1 MASQAGASALPLGIP
16 ALGPHLR
23 DRMDLSLVALGALLA
38 APTAGLALTT
48 FLWGALADRVGERRV
63 LTVGLGLS
71 AAALVMVALCVGSPL
86 LAGAL
91 LVCAGAAGASAPAAS
106 GRAVVAWF
114 PVHERGLALS
124 LRHTSPM
131 AGGALGAAVLTTA
144 AALGGT
150 AAAFSALAALAAVG
164 AVAGWGVAPPPGVTE
179 THRQAPVRVP
189 HPAGDGLVWV
199 LAAAGAA
206 VIVVQSA
213 VLRFMSAY
221 LHDGRGWSEG
231 AAAATLSATL
241 LTAAAFR
248 IVAGVISDRR
258 GRRIAV
264 LRDQALL
271 AGVLLLP
278 IGLATGLPA
287 LLAAG
292 LLVVATA
299 LTMAGNGVAYA
310 AVAEVAPL
318 RTGAALG
325 VYATVLIVVVTVTP
339 PLFGAVVT
347 EGTLGAAF
355 GVLGV
360 FPLAGAVLL
369 AVAGRMWRARHAP
382 VRATLPR

>member
-1 MASQAGASALPLGIP
+1 MVSQAAASALPLGIP

-48 FLWGALADRVGERRV
+48 FAWGSLADRVGERRV
-63 LTVGLGLS
+63 LTWGLGLS
-71 AAALVMVALCVGSPL
+71 ALALLLVASSTRSPL
-86 LAGAL
+86 LAGVF
-91 LVCAGAAGASAPAAS
+91 LVGAGAAGASAPAAS

-131 AGGALGAAVLTTA
+131 VGGAIGAAVLTMA
-144 AALGGT
+144 ASLGGT
-150 AAAFSALAALAAVG
+150 ATAFCALAVLAAIG
-164 AVAGWGVAPPPGVTE
+164 AAAGRGVVPPSGGAEARRAAT
-179 THRQAPVRVP
+179 TAP
-189 HPAGDGLVWV
+189 HPAGDGLVWL

-206 VIVVQSA
+206 VIVVQAA

-248 IVAGVISDRR
+248 IVAGVVSDRR

-264 LRDQALL
+264 LRDQALV

-278 IGLATGLPA
+278 VGLATGLPA
-287 LLAAG
+287 LLAAA
-292 LLVVATA
+292 LLVTATA
-299 LTMAGNGVAYA
+299 LSMAGNGVAYA
-310 AVAEVAPL
+310 AVAEVSPR

-325 VYATVLIVVVTVTP
+325 VYATVLIVIVTVTP
-339 PLFGAVVT
+339 PVFGAAVT
-347 EGTLGAAF
+347 DDTLGAAF

-360 FPLAGAVLL
+360 FPLFGAALL
-369 AVAGRMWRARHAP
+369 VAAERVWRARRRGA
-382 VRATLPR
+382 AGTLRP